1 MNTRSLRSA
10 VLLAMLSLPASAFA
24 LDLDCRHTAQRRAS
38 LDAAGATR
46 IEIVA
51 RAGDLTV
58 KPTGGGSLVAEGTA
72 CASSQQLLEQVQLR
86 TQRDGDVL
94 RVLAQLPGE
103 MKGIGLFYAS
113 LDLVVSV
120 PGDLPVQ
127 VTDSSGDVTADGVRL
142 QSIHDSSGDILVR
155 NVRGDFEIDDSSG
168 EVRVEQAQGK
178 VRITDSSGDIVVQG
192 AAGVHVVV
200 DGSGDIEIGRVA
212 GDVRIERDS
221 SGDISIAGVT
231 GNVEVLA
238 DGSGD
243 VRVSDARG
251 TVKVP

>member
-1 MNTRSLRSA
+1 MKTPTGHA
-10 VLLAMLSLPASAFA
+10 VLALALLSLPATTFA
-24 LDLDCRHTAQRRAS
+24 LDLGCRHTANRRAS
-38 LDAAGATR
+38 VDAGGATR
-46 IEIVA
+46 VEIVA
-51 RAGDLTV
+51 GAGDLTV
-58 KPTGGGSLVAEGTA
+58 KPAAGSSLAAEGKA
-72 CASSQQLLEQVQLR
+72 CASSEELLEQVQLR
-86 TQRDGDVL
+86 TERDGDVL
-94 RVLAQLPGE
+94 RVLAQLPSE
-103 MKGIGLFYAS
+103 MKGIGFFNAS

-127 VTDSSGDVTADGVRL
+127 VTDSSGDVTVDGVRL
-142 QSIHDSSGDILVR
+142 RSIRDSSGDIFAR

-168 EVRVEQAQGK
+168 DVRVEQAQGK

-192 AAGVHVVV
+192 AAGVNVVV
-200 DGSGDIEIGRVA
+200 DGSGGIEIGRIA
-212 GDVRIERDS
+212 GDVRVERDS
-221 SGDISIAGVT
+221 SGDISIARVA